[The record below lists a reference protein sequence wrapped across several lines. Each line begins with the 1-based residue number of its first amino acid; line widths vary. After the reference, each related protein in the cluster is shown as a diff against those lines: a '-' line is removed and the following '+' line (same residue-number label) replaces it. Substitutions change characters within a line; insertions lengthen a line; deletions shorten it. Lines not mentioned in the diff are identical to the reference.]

1 MGGCKGYTII
11 SRERKVSENS
21 CKSPGAAEGNRLL
34 AIPSAFLMENSIR
47 SQRRLLRM
55 QGEEHYQPMTG

>member
-1 MGGCKGYTII
+1 MGARDIRLYP
-11 SRERKVSENS
+11 RERKVSENS